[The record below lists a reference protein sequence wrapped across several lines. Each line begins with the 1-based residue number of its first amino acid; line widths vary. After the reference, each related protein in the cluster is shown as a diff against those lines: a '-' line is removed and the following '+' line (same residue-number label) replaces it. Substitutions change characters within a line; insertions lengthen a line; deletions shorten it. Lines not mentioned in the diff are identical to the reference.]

1 MVTRAIVPVVCWLAL
16 AGLPVGPLVAQPA
29 GVRQG
34 AWWELRM
41 LGVTDAAKLARL
53 RAAAGRR
60 RVVLAIVG
68 TGGISRS
75 RLVDRLDDRTT
86 FEYCDGARDPGPE
99 THDTSAARVILDLT
113 GALHVPVHLRAYHP
127 SGSYRDVAAAFAKA
141 GAEADVCVLFQSFWG
156 PNTKWIVASIRES
169 RRALFISPYVEVG
182 KRPTSTAVQGECARP
197 WEKSG
202 ISHFVTAAPISR
214 RAPGQVLTPLNR
226 PGRDSEVITFLA
238 PSFYASGAGGTCPA
252 AETATAVAVYAYS
265 ALARKPDRLGVID
278 LMRQAS
284 VVDEAALTAVPE
296 FDHAAVASLRRRITA
311 LSGATGATR
320 KLDALGVLN
329 VYRLHQSIAATG
341 PTR

>member
-1 MVTRAIVPVVCWLAL
+1 MVARAVMRAVCWLGVGSL
-16 AGLPVGPLVAQPA
+16 CVGPLFAQPA

-41 LGVTDAAKLARL
+41 LGVTDSATLARL

-75 RLVDRLDDRTT
+75 RRADRLDDRTT

-127 SGSYRDVAAAFAKA
+127 SGSYRDVANAFAKA

-156 PNTKWIVASIRES
+156 PNTTWLVASIRES
-169 RRALFISPYVEVG
+169 KRALFISPYVEVG
-182 KRPTSTAVQGECARP
+182 QRPTRTAVQGECTKP

-214 RAPGQVLTPLNR
+214 RAPGKILTPLSR
-226 PGRDSEVITFLA
+226 AGRDTEVITFLA
-238 PSFYASGAGGTCPA
+238 PSFYASSAGGTCPA
-252 AETATAVAVYAYS
+252 AETTAAVAVYAYS

-278 LMRQAS
+278 LMRQTS

-296 FDHAAVASLRRRITA
+296 FDNAAVASLRRRIAA
-311 LSGATGATR
+311 LSGATGGTR
-320 KLDALGVLN
+320 KLDAPGVLN
-329 VYRLHQSIAATG
+329 VYRLHQSIATTR